1 MYWVKLF
8 QEIRIWMLSRRVAKS
23 NVEELLEFG
32 LRVDWIGRLYTVI
45 NLPEEVATQPYAQQ
59 PYVLSQLRKY
69 DEVLLRLQLSDVLY
83 PEFEKIP
90 GEDAYLLVLTP
101 EVEYLSTWRFIF
113 NTAGWIGGYF
123 GVVALHNLV
132 DKVWGVNLVQELIN
146 LINV

>member
-1 MYWVKLF
+1 MYWIKLLE
-8 QEIRIWMLSRRVAKS
+8 EIRIWMLSRQVTRS
-23 NVEELLEFG
+23 NEEELLEFG

-45 NLPEEVATQPYAQQ
+45 NLPEEVASQPYSQQ

-69 DEVLLRLQLSDVLY
+69 DEVLLRLQLSDILY

-101 EVEYLSTWRFIF
+101 EVEYLNTWRFVF

-123 GVVALHNLV
+123 GVVALHNLI
-132 DKVWGVNLVQELIN
+132 DKLYNINLVQELIN

>member
-1 MYWVKLF
+1 
-8 QEIRIWMLSRRVAKS
+8 MLSRKVAKS
-23 NVEELLEFG
+23 NSEELLEFG

-45 NLPEEVATQPYAQQ
+45 NLPEEVATQPYSQQ

-101 EVEYLSTWRFIF
+101 EIEYLSTWRIIF
-113 NTAGWIGGYF
+113 NTVGWIGGFY
-123 GVVALHNLV
+123 GTVALHNLV
-132 DKVWGVNLVQELIN
+132 NKVYGINLIQELIN

>member
-1 MYWVKLF
+1 MYWIKLLE
-8 QEIRIWMLSRRVAKS
+8 EIRIWMLSRRVTRS
-23 NVEELLEFG
+23 NQEELFEFG

-45 NLPEEVATQPYAQQ
+45 NLPEEVASQPYSQQ

-69 DEVLLRLQLSDVLY
+69 DEVLLRLQLSDILY

-101 EVEYLSTWRFIF
+101 EVEYLNIWRFVF

-123 GVVALHNLV
+123 GCNTY
-132 DKVWGVNLVQELIN
+132 I
-146 LINV
+146 

>member
-1 MYWVKLF
+1 MYWIKLLE
-8 QEIRIWMLSRRVAKS
+8 EIRIWMLSRRVTRS
-23 NVEELLEFG
+23 NEEELFEFG

-45 NLPEEVATQPYAQQ
+45 NLPEEVASQPYSQQ

-69 DEVLLRLQLSDVLY
+69 DEVLLRLQLSDILY

-101 EVEYLSTWRFIF
+101 EVEYLNTWRFVF

-123 GVVALHNLV
+123 GVVALHNLI
-132 DKVWGVNLVQELIN
+132 DKLYNINLVQELIN